1 MKIRNIINST
11 IALFMVLTFSSCDA
25 LDLKPISF
33 ITNESFWQTEDDVK
47 GALNGIYVQLRGAAE
62 HDLYI
67 LGEARSEILT
77 VGIGGY
83 GGYDIYYYNTLTQAN
98 MPISWIRYYQI
109 VNSCNLLL
117 KYAPN
122 VTFNNETS
130 RNKMLAQAYTMRAFM
145 YFVMTRTWGDL
156 IIHTDPIENTNS
168 EVLYKE
174 RRPQTEV
181 FQLIKDDLEK
191 ALSLY
196 PDDNFGDQRAMWSKP
211 ATLALKA
218 EVYLWSGKK
227 MNGGSSDIETAL
239 NALNS
244 IKTDKLRLQPDFA
257 DVFAYDNKGND
268 EILMSVRFQDLES
281 GINYFRYMWIHASAV
296 PGDAPQEV
304 KDIVY
309 PIGPGQGIIVA
320 SDEYRKQYTE
330 DDTRKNASFLEIYS
344 KDQETGEN
352 KFYVSVVLKGKGLV
366 RDGDRIFADDIILY
380 RYADI
385 LLMKAEAK
393 NALGQDPSAEIN
405 EVRKRAYKDKYEE
418 HIYVNST
425 KEANDA
431 AILKE
436 RLLELA
442 FEGKRWWDL
451 VRFDKAFDLVPSL
464 REHKGEDYMML
475 FPIPLST
482 ISVEPKVTQNP
493 GWDK

>member
-1 MKIRNIINST
+1 MI
-11 IALFMVLTFSSCDA
+11 FS
-25 LDLKPISF
+25 
-33 ITNESFWQTEDDVK
+33 ES
-47 GALNGIYVQLRGAAE
+47 
-62 HDLYI
+62 
-67 LGEARSEILT
+67 
-77 VGIGGY
+77 VGSR
-83 GGYDIYYYNTLTQAN
+83 A
-98 MPISWIRYYQI
+98 
-109 VNSCNLLL
+109 
-117 KYAPN
+117 N

>member
-1 MKIRNIINST
+1 
-11 IALFMVLTFSSCDA
+11 
-25 LDLKPISF
+25 
-33 ITNESFWQTEDDVK
+33 
-47 GALNGIYVQLRGAAE
+47 
-62 HDLYI
+62 
-67 LGEARSEILT
+67 
-77 VGIGGY
+77 
-83 GGYDIYYYNTLTQAN
+83 
-98 MPISWIRYYQI
+98 
-109 VNSCNLLL
+109 
-117 KYAPN
+117 
-122 VTFNNETS
+122 
-130 RNKMLAQAYTMRAFM
+130 
-145 YFVMTRTWGDL
+145 
-156 IIHTDPIENTNS
+156 
-168 EVLYKE
+168 
-174 RRPQTEV
+174 
-181 FQLIKDDLEK
+181 
-191 ALSLY
+191 
-196 PDDNFGDQRAMWSKP
+196 
-211 ATLALKA
+211 
-218 EVYLWSGKK
+218 

-244 IKTDKLRLQPDFA
+244 IETDKLRLQPDFA

-296 PGDAPQEV
+296 PGNAPQEV
-304 KDIVY
+304 KDKVY

>member
-1 MKIRNIINST
+1 
-11 IALFMVLTFSSCDA
+11 
-25 LDLKPISF
+25 
-33 ITNESFWQTEDDVK
+33 
-47 GALNGIYVQLRGAAE
+47 
-62 HDLYI
+62 
-67 LGEARSEILT
+67 
-77 VGIGGY
+77 
-83 GGYDIYYYNTLTQAN
+83 
-98 MPISWIRYYQI
+98 
-109 VNSCNLLL
+109 
-117 KYAPN
+117 
-122 VTFNNETS
+122 
-130 RNKMLAQAYTMRAFM
+130 
-145 YFVMTRTWGDL
+145 
-156 IIHTDPIENTNS
+156 
-168 EVLYKE
+168 
-174 RRPQTEV
+174 
-181 FQLIKDDLEK
+181 
-191 ALSLY
+191 
-196 PDDNFGDQRAMWSKP
+196 
-211 ATLALKA
+211 
-218 EVYLWSGKK
+218 
-227 MNGGSSDIETAL
+227 
-239 NALNS
+239 
-244 IKTDKLRLQPDFA
+244 
-257 DVFAYDNKGND
+257 
-268 EILMSVRFQDLES
+268 MSVRFQDLES

-482 ISVEPKVTQNP
+482 ISVELQYLIFEKSNKVENE
-493 GWDK
+493 KKI